1 MRLSESL
8 GVNGDAPQLTAAE
21 LGVDA
26 VTWGG
31 GLRKGSGRRGLA
43 GSAVPAAFIMP
54 GLSDPPPRSRS
65 PLLPR
70 GLGGDGAERWQP
82 GGRRGLYRAP

>member
-1 MRLSESL
+1 MGTRPNSL
-8 GVNGDAPQLTAAE
+8 RRSWGGGVG
-21 LGVDA
+21 A

-31 GLRKGSGRRGLA
+31 GLRRGSRRQGLA

-65 PLLPR
+65 PLLPQ

-82 GGRRGLYRAP
+82 RGWRGLYRAP